1 MSSGS
6 GSSSFF
12 AAAFASTMNCGM
24 ANSTRV
30 FVHTT
35 SRSPLSICSD
45 CLQGPSRG
53 DRPQQ
58 EPIPE
63 EAAPATGEEKG
74 ATPEGTEN
82 GSDDDDNDGDE
93 GEWGNESERHVM
105 YELLDGFRSQN
116 VSADDRHAR
125 MTSAGGQFA
134 DMLSRHWTEKS
145 TPPEWLVS
153 LFRPTAPPT
162 TTTPASAEEVAQ
174 VNTSSTARSSIYQ
187 LREIRAVEVAPA
199 PT

>member
-1 MSSGS
+1 MTK
-6 GSSSFF
+6 SSSQRKKELREQVKK
-12 AAAFASTMNCGM
+12 AAAL
-24 ANSTRV
+24 V
-30 FVHTT
+30 
-35 SRSPLSICSD
+35 
-45 CLQGPSRG
+45 PSQG

-82 GSDDDDNDGDE
+82 GSDEDDNDGDE

-116 VSADDRHAR
+116 VSADDRHAL

-174 VNTSSTARSSIYQ
+174 WR
-187 LREIRAVEVAPA
+187 
-199 PT
+199 

>member
-1 MSSGS
+1 MTK
-6 GSSSFF
+6 SSSQRKKELREQVKE
-12 AAAFASTMNCGM
+12 AAALVAEKDAALANQERELEELRRKLAGTVPPSLST
-24 ANSTRV
+24 STPPGRGTPSERV
-30 FVHTT
+30 SV
-35 SRSPLSICSD
+35 
-45 CLQGPSRG
+45 QGPSRG
-53 DRPQQ
+53 DRRQQ

-82 GSDDDDNDGDE
+82 GSDEDDNDGDE

-105 YELLDGFRSQN
+105 YELLNGFRSQN
-116 VSADDRHAR
+116 VSADDRHAL

-174 VNTSSTARSSIYQ
+174 A
-187 LREIRAVEVAPA
+187 
-199 PT
+199 